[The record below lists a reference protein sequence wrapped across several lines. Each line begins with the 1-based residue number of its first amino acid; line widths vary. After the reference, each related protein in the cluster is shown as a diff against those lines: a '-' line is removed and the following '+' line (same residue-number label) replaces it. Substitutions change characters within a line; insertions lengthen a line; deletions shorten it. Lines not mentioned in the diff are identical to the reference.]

1 MPHFMPLNVT
11 QGANFINLDLIE
23 KVIENPNGQL
33 QVVFVSKEQMTL
45 GKKDSEELRSRINTA
60 SAKQAA

>member
-23 KVIENPNGQL
+23 KIIENPNGQL
-33 QVVFVSKEQMTL
+33 QVSFVSKEQMLL
-45 GKKDSEELRSRINTA
+45 GKKDSDDLRNRINSG